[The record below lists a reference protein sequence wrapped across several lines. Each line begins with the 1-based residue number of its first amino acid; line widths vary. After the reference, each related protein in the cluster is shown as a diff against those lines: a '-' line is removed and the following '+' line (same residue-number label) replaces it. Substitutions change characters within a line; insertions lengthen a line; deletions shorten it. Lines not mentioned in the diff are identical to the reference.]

1 LNHTRNTSNAMAS
14 GDRDLMRQAKT
25 FRLQQRDAQALGR
38 RALLGA
44 EGLEDLWLARP
55 KPQSGVFGW
64 PQPARTLESKQ
75 RFLRF
80 SRENQSPP
88 RVERVQLCY
97 CGPAPTALMS
107 LARAALDDRHISSE
121 DMGKWKA
128 RNASLTRDPCNPLL
142 YR

>member
-1 LNHTRNTSNAMAS
+1 MAS
-14 GDRDLMRQAKT
+14 GDRELMRQAKT
-25 FRLQQRDAQALGR
+25 FRLQQRDAQALATS
-38 RALLGA
+38 ALLRA
-44 EGLEDLWLARP
+44 EGFEDLWLARP

-88 RVERVQLCY
+88 RVERVQLWY
-97 CGPAPTALMS
+97 
-107 LARAALDDRHISSE
+107 RHISSK

-128 RNASLTRDPCNPLL
+128 RNASRTRDSCNPLI